1 MFDPSKFKAAAPMAP
16 TLGNSEHPI
25 GRYVARLTMRWFDK
39 TAKVAVVGLKDL
51 PPESHYRDCKSVTY
65 RPDDSSIQFHLLTPV
80 ELKALWDAKE
90 NFDSPFEIV
99 QVHDLDKYVGNAILR
114 EIVE

>member
-1 MFDPSKFKAAAPMAP
+1 MFDPSKFKAPVPMTP
-16 TLGNSEHPI
+16 TLGNSEHPV
-25 GRYVARLTMRWFDK
+25 GQYVTKLSMRWFDT

-65 RPDDSSIQFHLLTPV
+65 RPDDNTIQFHRLTPA
-80 ELKALWDAKE
+80 ELKALWDAGK
-90 NFDSPFEIV
+90 NFDSPYETL
-99 QVHDLDKYVGNAILR
+99 DLPETDKWIGNSILR